1 MQTDASDRWAVWDSF
16 PEPSRCRLDESEC
29 GTNAPCTVLPLPS
42 GSTAAEATEQ
52 ATEGF
57 CRKKCDA
64 TAKGNK
70 CQKPLCR
77 FCENSCKAPCVA
89 DAAGK
94 EPNDDGFNGC
104 VNAEDV
110 CAGLSISKR
119 KKMCRRKKGKGLLT
133 CFALCSPTC
142 QSATEATNVF
152 EWGPGAELSWD

>member
-1 MQTDASDRWAVWDSF
+1 M
-16 PEPSRCRLDESEC
+16 P
-29 GTNAPCTVLPLPS
+29 PLLI
-42 GSTAAEATEQ
+42 AAEATPLISSLRLASSEVRGAAEALLDG
-52 ATEGF
+52 ATGVRGAG
-57 CRKKCDA
+57 CPSS
-64 TAKGNK
+64 KG
-70 CQKPLCR
+70 
-77 FCENSCKAPCVA
+77 A
-89 DAAGK
+89 DAFL
-94 EPNDDGFNGC
+94 DGFNGC

>member
-1 MQTDASDRWAVWDSF
+1 MEAVA
-16 PEPSRCRLDESEC
+16 
-29 GTNAPCTVLPLPS
+29 GGGGGGGGGGI

-70 CQKPLCR
+70 CQKSLCR

-89 DAAGK
+89 DATGK
-94 EPNDDGFNGC
+94 GPNDDGFNGC

-142 QSATEATNVF
+142 QSATDATNVF